1 MRWVPLAILTYVLAL
16 GQTTL
21 GGMIDI
27 HLAKI
32 GPVRP
37 DVLAIV
43 AVYLAL
49 HVHSV
54 VDTMLAAWALGL
66 VVDLTTGAGTSD
78 STVVGPMA
86 LAYALSAGCVYK
98 IRGAVFREKVITQ
111 CTMTVVFCIL
121 AHWLWITAQW
131 MLAFEGTTASGYV
144 LMLVQAVLVGL
155 YTAVLAPLVHVGLR
169 AIRRWI
175 IAAPSG
181 EFGRRR

>member
-43 AVYLAL
+43 AVYAAL
-49 HVHSV
+49 NVRSA
-54 VDTMLAAWALGL
+54 VDAMLTAWVLGL

-78 STVVGPMA
+78 STLVGPMA
-86 LAYALSAGCVYK
+86 LAYALAAGCVYK
-98 IRGAVFREKVITQ
+98 VRDAVFREKVVTQ
-111 CTMTVVFCIL
+111 FTMTVVFCIV

-131 MLAFEGTTASGYV
+131 MLAFEGTTATGYV
-144 LMLVQAVLVGL
+144 LMLVQAVLAGL
-155 YTAVLAPLVHVGLR
+155 YTAALAPLVHVGLR

-175 IAAPSG
+175 IVSPSG
-181 EFGRRR
+181 ELGRRR